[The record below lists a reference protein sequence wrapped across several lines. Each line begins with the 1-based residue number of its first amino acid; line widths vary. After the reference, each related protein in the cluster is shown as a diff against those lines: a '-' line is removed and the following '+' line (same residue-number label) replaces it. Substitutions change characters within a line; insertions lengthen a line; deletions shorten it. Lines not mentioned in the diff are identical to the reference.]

1 MPTLNAVR
9 PGPARYPRGED
20 VIATEGGARVPEDEG
35 ADQGE
40 ARDLFTTTEAAAQLG
55 ITQGAV
61 KAAITVGTL
70 KAVRINPRLNM
81 VTAAA
86 IEEYRREHLRRQ
98 GRPRG
103 SRNRPK
109 GEGEHDAGDDA

>member
-20 VIATEGGARVPEDEG
+20 AIATEGGARVPEDEG

-55 ITQGAV
+55 ITQTFYV
-61 KAAITVGTL
+61 KAVEATAHASRRRAVGQNVL
-70 KAVRINPRLNM
+70 
-81 VTAAA
+81 
-86 IEEYRREHLRRQ
+86 LR
-98 GRPRG
+98 
-103 SRNRPK
+103 
-109 GEGEHDAGDDA
+109 